1 MRKVLL
7 AGLLGCSPFALAQ
20 DDAAKQDRAT
30 KPIVQ
35 PESAST
41 GASGDAAR
49 ARAGANASV
58 EGGAAL
64 GATGVNSRPAAR
76 AEEAEK
82 EKRRLG
88 RAQRTEKKNEEK

>member
-1 MRKVLL
+1 MRRFLL
-7 AGLLGCSPFALAQ
+7 AGLLCCSPFAAAQ
-20 DDAAKQDRAT
+20 QD
-30 KPIVQ
+30 
-35 PESAST
+35 SS
-41 GASGDAAR
+41 S
-49 ARAGANASV
+49 AGANASV

-82 EKRRLG
+82 EKRRLD